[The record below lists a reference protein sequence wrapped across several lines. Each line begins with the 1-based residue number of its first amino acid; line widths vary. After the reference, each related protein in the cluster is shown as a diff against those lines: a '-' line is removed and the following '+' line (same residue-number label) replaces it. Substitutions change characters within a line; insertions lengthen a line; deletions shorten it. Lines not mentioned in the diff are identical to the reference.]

1 MSIFSK
7 SSTYDTMD
15 GAPRPPRKR
24 WTIKKILLAVLGG
37 YMVLGLFS
45 MIHDRLHTQE
55 ADAATYPM
63 APAASAR
70 DDALA
75 FHRQIAQVTMQCDF
89 ASGSLNVVMM
99 SNDPVAIY
107 QGAKAVDADCIG
119 MSRKLEGLVIPQTL
133 GREVAQAYAAALKQC
148 KSAYLDRWSMA
159 HSLEAALDSGGKV
172 SALADLRRDMRDW
185 KSSNK
190 VCEAALQ
197 SAPAP
202 LGISEA
208 DLFTALGNGTGAAPA
223 GDNATAPSGYYQG
236 NPTPAELALL
246 ERWNNLTSECQG
258 GDHQPEDQVCRA
270 RDNAHESLRQA
281 GWCFGTDDQTYA
293 ERVWQR
299 CSAQAR
305 P

>member
-7 SSTYDTMD
+7 STDYDE
-15 GAPRPPRKR
+15 ASEAERQPRKR

-55 ADAATYPM
+55 ADAATYPV

-75 FHRQIAQVTMQCDF
+75 FHRQIAQVTMQCEF

-119 MSRKLEGLVIPQTL
+119 MSRKLDGLVIPQTL

-190 VCEAALQ
+190 ACEAAVQ

-202 LGISEA
+202 LGITEA
-208 DLFTALGNGTGAAPA
+208 DLFTALGNGTGPNGSVASTTPDLGFEGQPSPA
-223 GDNATAPSGYYQG
+223 IRALIHKHLSYSADCQTGEGEPNACALRDQTAGQLHS
-236 NPTPAELALL
+236 
-246 ERWNNLTSECQG
+246 
-258 GDHQPEDQVCRA
+258 V
-270 RDNAHESLRQA
+270 
-281 GWCFGTDDQTYA
+281 GWCYGRPTDVGSDS
-293 ERVWQR
+293 RWHS
-299 CSAQAR
+299 C
-305 P
+305 

>member
-7 SSTYDTMD
+7 SAAYDEMD
-15 GAPRPPRKR
+15 EATRQPLKP
-24 WTIKKILLAVLGG
+24 WSAIQIMLAIFGG
-37 YMVLGLFS
+37 FMALGLLS

-55 ADAATYPM
+55 ADAATYPV

-75 FHRQIAQVTMQCDF
+75 FHRQIAQVTMQCEF

-99 SNDPVAIY
+99 SNDLVALY

-119 MSRKLEGLVIPQTL
+119 MSGKLDGLVIPQTL
-133 GREVAQAYAAALKQC
+133 GRGVAQAYAAALKQC

-172 SALADLRRDMRDW
+172 SALADFRRDMRDW

-190 VCEAALQ
+190 ACDAALQ

-202 LGISEA
+202 LGIAEA
-208 DLFTALGNGTGAAPA
+208 DLFTALGNGTGPNGSVASTTPDLGFEGQPSPA
-223 GDNATAPSGYYQG
+223 IRALIQKHLNYSADCQTDEGEPNACELRDQTAGQLHS
-236 NPTPAELALL
+236 
-246 ERWNNLTSECQG
+246 
-258 GDHQPEDQVCRA
+258 V
-270 RDNAHESLRQA
+270 
-281 GWCFGTDDQTYA
+281 GWCYGRATDVGSDS
-293 ERVWQR
+293 RWHS
-299 CSAQAR
+299 C
-305 P
+305 